1 MKINTN
7 DTAVVFT
14 DPQNEVLDERGLGWP
29 LLRESLR
36 ENNTIES
43 MERIFKA
50 PKAHGLAHT
59 FTNFRSC
66 FMLSPIGR
74 LGFPQ

>member
-1 MKINTN
+1 MNLSKN

-14 DPQNEVLDERGLGWP
+14 DPQNEVLSERGLGWP

-36 ENNTIES
+36 ENHTVAN

-50 PKAHGLAHT
+50 AKGHANPVEDRWGT
-59 FTNFRSC
+59 
-66 FMLSPIGR
+66 P
-74 LGFPQ
+74 